1 MVLGQL
7 CLGLALL
14 GALNIQ
20 AQDSISAIIPS
31 PPLSKILLQPDLQ
44 YDQFQGKW
52 YIIAWAQNTAWN
64 ESLSRAALY
73 SVTYRLNSNN
83 SYSVTSDWFSPTG
96 CVHMSNPIVPSDQP
110 SQFTLENI
118 TSFEGLQNF
127 TMTVV
132 ETDYNQFS
140 IVSFNMTLK
149 NRVYFEMIL
158 YGRTKKLIPKV
169 KDHYHKLAKS
179 LDIPDCH
186 IIFTDPLGKDHL
198 EWWLAVSILIRSSGT
213 KCPPRQVFSQGL
225 PG

>member
-52 YIIAWAQNTAWN
+52 YVIAWAQNTAWN

-83 SYSVTSDWFSPTG
+83 SYSVTSDWF
-96 CVHMSNPIVPSDQP
+96 
-110 SQFTLENI
+110 
-118 TSFEGLQNF
+118 
-127 TMTVV
+127 
-132 ETDYNQFS
+132 
-140 IVSFNMTLK
+140 
-149 NRVYFEMIL
+149 
-158 YGRTKKLIPKV
+158 
-169 KDHYHKLAKS
+169 
-179 LDIPDCH
+179 
-186 IIFTDPLGKDHL
+186 
-198 EWWLAVSILIRSSGT
+198 
-213 KCPPRQVFSQGL
+213 
-225 PG
+225 